1 MLTEGGAIMTSDT
14 VIGIV
19 SVLVSLYTIVLSI
32 IGTSRAPI
40 SEEALRKKLDKK
52 ILLSLFIS
60 IIVAIGTII
69 VSAFIPNS
77 DLGKLINRFLV
88 AVNSGFFI
96 FMVTILFLL
105 CKKNMDAMAK
115 EIDDEN
121 KSNVQSKN
129 EIKEIKILLIQ
140 INEKLKN

>member
-1 MLTEGGAIMTSDT
+1 MTSDT

-32 IGTSRAPI
+32 IGTSSAPI

>member
-1 MLTEGGAIMTSDT
+1 M
-14 VIGIV
+14 
-19 SVLVSLYTIVLSI
+19 
-32 IGTSRAPI
+32 
-40 SEEALRKKLDKK
+40 
-52 ILLSLFIS
+52 
-60 IIVAIGTII
+60 
-69 VSAFIPNS
+69 
-77 DLGKLINRFLV
+77 
-88 AVNSGFFI
+88 NSGFFI